1 MVLTA
6 RQADTGREFPFS
18 DEDFAE
24 ICTLIHRELG
34 IHLTPAKRELV
45 YGRLVRRLRA
55 LGLPDFRS
63 YCRLLDETPETELR
77 ELGNAISTNMTSF
90 FRGPAQFALL
100 REQVWPA
107 LRARY
112 RAQRWLRIWSAGC
125 ASGEECYSIAACL
138 LAAEPAL
145 AQWNWRILATD
156 IDERCLHQGREG
168 SYPIDQ
174 WHGLPE
180 SARRFFLRGRG
191 RHAGQMRASRQLRQR
206 ITFRYLNLMGEW
218 PMHGPLPLIF
228 CRNVIIYFDK
238 PTQRRLVARIA
249 ALQPPGGYLFLG
261 QSESLLGVSE
271 DYRPVGQSIYQ
282 RRAPADGG

>member
-6 RQADTGREFPFS
+6 PAGVDREFPFS

-24 ICTLIHRELG
+24 ICRLVHRELG

-63 YCRLLDETPETELR
+63 YCRLLAEAPETELR

-90 FRGPAQFALL
+90 FRGPAQFAFL
-100 REQVWPA
+100 REQAWPA
-107 LRARY
+107 LRERY
-112 RAQRWLRIWSAGC
+112 RTARRLRIWSAGC
-125 ASGEECYSIAACL
+125 SSGQECYSIAACL

-145 AQWNWRILATD
+145 AQWDWRMLATD
-156 IDERCLHQGREG
+156 IDERCLQQGREG
-168 SYPIDQ
+168 SYPADQ

-180 SARRFFLRGRG
+180 SAHRFFLRGRG
-191 RHAGQMRASRQLRQR
+191 RHVGHMRVSRQLRQR

-238 PTQRRLVARIA
+238 PTQRRLFARFA

-261 QSESLLGVSE
+261 QSESLLRVSE
-271 DYRPVGQSIYQ
+271 DYQLVGQNIYQ
-282 RRAPADGG
+282 RRAVAGGG

>member
-6 RQADTGREFPFS
+6 RPAGAEREFPFS
-18 DEDFAE
+18 DEDFAR
-24 ICTLIHRELG
+24 ICALVYRELG
-34 IHLTPAKRELV
+34 IHLTPTKRELV

-55 LGLPDFRS
+55 LGLPDFKS
-63 YCRLLDETPETELR
+63 YCRLLDEAPETELR

-90 FRGPAQFALL
+90 FRGPAQFAYL
-100 REQVWPA
+100 REQAWPA
-107 LRARY
+107 LRERY
-112 RAQRWLRIWSAGC
+112 RTERRLRLWSAGC
-125 ASGEECYSIAACL
+125 SSGEESYSIAACL

-156 IDERCLHQGREG
+156 IDERCLHQGMMG
-168 SYPIDQ
+168 SYSAEQ
-174 WHGLPE
+174 WHSLPE
-180 SARRFFLRGRG
+180 PARRFFLLGRG
-191 RHAGQMRASRQLRQR
+191 RYAGRMRASRQLRQR

-238 PTQRRLVARIA
+238 PTQRRLFQRFA

-261 QSESLLGVSE
+261 QSENLLRVSG
-271 DYRPVGQSIYQ
+271 DYHLVGQNIYQ
-282 RRAPADGG
+282 RRGPTGGG